1 MGYNSSKYI
10 HTIYQTMNLTFAD
23 RDFYYGDPY
32 FPPEEPMK
40 GLLSKEYA
48 KQRAAQIKWDMND
61 PNIGPGD
68 PYPFEG
74 KTNPYLDLLKQ
85 RASSADRQ

>member
-1 MGYNSSKYI
+1 M
-10 HTIYQTMNLTFAD
+10 Q
-23 RDFYYGDPY
+23 
-32 FPPEEPMK
+32 
-40 GLLSKEYA
+40 SKE
-48 KQRAAQIKWDMND
+48 QHQIKWDKND

-85 RASSADRQ
+85 RGFMQLKAIQKRCSYT